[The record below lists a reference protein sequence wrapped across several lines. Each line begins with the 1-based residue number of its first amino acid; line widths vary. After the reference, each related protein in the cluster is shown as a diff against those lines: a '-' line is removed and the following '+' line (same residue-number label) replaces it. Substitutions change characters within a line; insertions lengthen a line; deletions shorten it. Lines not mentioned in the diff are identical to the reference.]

1 MFLLSSGGALVVYS
15 VGSQES
21 LWEVAQLPSLT
32 SLKLGGDEEM
42 LYVEPRPSKKILK
55 SSSTVS
61 VTVGY
66 LE

>member
-1 MFLLSSGGALVVYS
+1 MYS
-15 VGSQES
+15 EGSQEG
-21 LWEVAQLPSLT
+21 LWEVAQRPSLT